1 MGSRTIDEL
10 RKLLHL
16 PDVEYGRESIRRR
29 KWQEPLPAALQKL
42 REYQWQARNKYSPSE
57 LFVLHFLPHCK
68 SFGNTNGRHATSI
81 ALPNFLSYREKPR
94 KTIAMKR
101 FTLALAF
108 TIIHLIRRSVTA
120 SCGATLAG
128 VRGFVGDR
136 WNHQTSP
143 FTSFMPM
150 N

>member
-57 LFVLHFLPHCK
+57 LFVLQGKAAENYSDETVHTGPCLHYYP
-68 SFGNTNGRHATSI
+68 SYSALSDSELRGYFGWRTRV
-81 ALPNFLSYREKPR
+81 
-94 KTIAMKR
+94 
-101 FTLALAF
+101 
-108 TIIHLIRRSVTA
+108 RR
-120 SCGATLAG
+120 
-128 VRGFVGDR
+128 DR